1 MPTFGKKKNFT
12 DWLYTTPT
20 VVVLSVLVLL
30 MVAAVIE
37 RYGVEREMYERQ
49 VKAEQERQEVLERQE
64 NLEQEVEYLEGER
77 GIEAEIRKNF
87 DVAREGET
95 VVILTGDSQVEQEVE
110 VPTDTESP
118 RWYEFWR

>member
-1 MPTFGKKKNFT
+1 MWG
-12 DWLYTTPT
+12 
-20 VVVLSVLVLL
+20 LL
-30 MVAAVIE
+30 E
-37 RYGVEREMYERQ
+37 SQRR
-49 VKAEQERQEVLERQE
+49 EQERQEVLERQE